1 MERLLITGGVPL
13 KGEVCV
19 QGAKN
24 SSLPLLAATVLCHGQ
39 TVLHNCPE
47 LSDVDAACQILSYL
61 GCRVEREG
69 RTVTVDARDVSGG
82 AVPDRLMREMRSSV
96 VFLERSPHAWGTQTS
111 AFPEAANWV
120 PAPSTCISLPCGNWG

>member
-69 RTVTVDARDVSGG
+69 RTVTV
-82 AVPDRLMREMRSSV
+82 P
-96 VFLERSPHAWGTQTS
+96 GT
-111 AFPEAANWV
+111 
-120 PAPSTCISLPCGNWG
+120 